1 MGKIEIKGAIIPDG
15 DQWIYDWFGV
25 PATSAAKVNSV
36 LSAAQDNEEMEL
48 IINSPGGSVTAGSEI
63 YTALKSHSGKVT
75 GKVVGIAASAASVI
89 AMSADELL
97 MSPTAQMMIH
107 RASSYGDGNKNDF
120 EHFADVLSGID
131 ESIANAYQIKTGL
144 KTADLLDMM
153 SKETWLNAQKAKE
166 LGFADGIMFED
177 EFAPTNS
184 LAGAN
189 GMLPQVV
196 IDKMRVELKQM
207 QKEPEKTPPAETDN
221 SLSLAKAKLNLTI
234 NI

>member
-1 MGKIEIKGAIIPDG
+1 MLKKIEIKGPIISDA

-25 PATSAAKVNSV
+25 PATSPQKVKSEITNY
-36 LSAAQDNEEMEL
+36 DGDIEL
-48 IINSPGGSVTAGSEI
+48 EISSPGGAVFAGSEI
-63 YTALKSHSGKVT
+63 YTALKSYKGKIT
-75 GKVVGIAASAASVI
+75 AKVVGVAASAASVI
-89 AMSADELL
+89 AMGADELL

-107 RASSYGDGNKNDF
+107 RASSCGDGNKNDF
-120 EHFADVLSGID
+120 EHLADVLSGID
-131 ESIANAYQIKTGL
+131 ESIANAYQIKTGMQA
-144 KTADLLDMM
+144 ADLLDMM
-153 SKETWLNAQKAKE
+153 TKETWLNAQKAKE

-189 GMLPQVV
+189 GMLPQAV

-207 QKEPEKTPPAETDN
+207 QTEPEKAPAETDN